1 MPSGK
6 PHGLPIFNYESRYSC
21 HEQIDL
27 TRYFAAVSPILV
39 RFTRDSVTPLP
50 PATNKGLG

>member
-50 PATNKGLG
+50 PATNKSLG